1 MVNVAK
7 DQITDHVDKIRDILF
22 GVSNEV
28 LNVVSASLVEE
39 AKKKQ
44 NESMQALSQ
53 RADELSQKSEQLNER
68 ESELDMREME
78 IKQKETAL
86 KQQEEQLRNNQKF
99 LESTL
104 SSISSQEDEEVYK
117 FDFDGE
123 ILECTL
129 SNLKRFPGC
138 LFLDVID
145 DPNYPRLENGAYP
158 LEGDPYYLKNIQSY
172 LETGDPC
179 IDDIENTADL
189 LDLIVYLRLSIPFD
203 MYSKRT
209 KKNNKIVK
217 VVKKVPK
224 TEPAE
229 PEQKEAPKD
238 QDSESSEETTPSK
251 PKKKIV
257 KKIIKKKPAEA
268 VPEEKP
274 TEVLPEVKPVEVEG
288 KPVEEAAGEA
298 QSSKKKVVKKV
309 VKKIVKK
316 KPVEASA
323 EGPEASEQ
331 PADHPVVEGENE
343 APKKVEIVTYV
354 DENGVTR
361 KKKIVK
367 KIVKKKKVPTADV
380 EQSSPSEPV
389 ASEPVTTEPVIA
401 EPVTTEPVIAEPVT
415 TEPITEPVVA
425 EPVVAEPV
433 VAEPVVAE
441 PVVGQSLF
449 PDPTAIQSMV
459 IQMVHPEEATSQF
472 TDADSVTSSTMSET
486 HSLEP
491 KNTPEEPPKVT
502 PLASSVEPTPVLP
515 ETSDVRVDSIN
526 IDDLMNNLDLDF
538 EIPDDELP
546 TFEPSYNDQTQRIV
560 SIGLPIPQR
569 AETTLFKSS
578 NPTPPSTVSPSE
590 ENIQPSLP
598 PLSLSSVSQTPAMPQ
613 QSSPNSLNPSWTC
626 ICGYVANTKKCP
638 KCFARCN
645 VPEYRNRFTK

>member
-28 LNVVSASLVEE
+28 LNVVSSSLVEE
-39 AKKKQ
+39 VKKKQ

-203 MYSKRT
+203 MYIKRT
-209 KKNNKIVK
+209 EKKNKIVK
-217 VVKKVPK
+217 VAKKVPK

-238 QDSESSEETTPSK
+238 QDSESSEEATPSK

-274 TEVLPEVKPVEVEG
+274 TEVLPEVKPAEVEE

-298 QSSKKKVVKKV
+298 QPSKKKVVKKI

-323 EGPEASEQ
+323 EGPEVSEQ

-389 ASEPVTTEPVIA
+389 A
-401 EPVTTEPVIAEPVT
+401 
-415 TEPITEPVVA
+415 TEPIASEPIASEPIVV
-425 EPVVAEPV
+425 EPI
-433 VAEPVVAE
+433 AEPVVAE

-449 PDPTAIQSMV
+449 PDPTSIQSMV

-486 HSLEP
+486 HSLES

-526 IDDLMNNLDLDF
+526 IDDLMENLDLDF

-598 PLSLSSVSQTPAMPQ
+598 PLSLSSVSQTPAVPQ

>member
-28 LNVVSASLVEE
+28 LNVVSSSLVEE
-39 AKKKQ
+39 VKKKQ

-145 DPNYPRLENGAYP
+145 DPEYLRLENGAYP
-158 LEGDPYYLKNIQSY
+158 LEGDPYYLRNIQSY

-203 MYSKRT
+203 MYIKRT
-209 KKNNKIVK
+209 EKKNKIVK
-217 VVKKVPK
+217 VAKKVPK

-238 QDSESSEETTPSK
+238 QDSESSEEATPSK

-268 VPEEKP
+268 APEEKP
-274 TEVLPEVKPVEVEG
+274 TEALPEVKPAEVEE

-298 QSSKKKVVKKV
+298 QPSKKKV

-316 KPVEASA
+316 IVKKKPLEASA
-323 EGPEASEQ
+323 EGPEVSEQ

-389 ASEPVTTEPVIA
+389 A
-401 EPVTTEPVIAEPVT
+401 
-415 TEPITEPVVA
+415 TEPIASEPIASEPIVV
-425 EPVVAEPV
+425 EPI
-433 VAEPVVAE
+433 AEPVVAE

-459 IQMVHPEEATSQF
+459 IQTVHPEEATIQF
-472 TDADSVTSSTMSET
+472 ADADSVTSSIMSET
-486 HSLEP
+486 HSLES
-491 KNTPEEPPKVT
+491 KNTPEEPPKAT

-526 IDDLMNNLDLDF
+526 IDDLMENLDLDF

-598 PLSLSSVSQTPAMPQ
+598 PLSLSSVSQTPAVPQ